1 MVKEGNDALR
11 QMMESVSYTMQS
23 YKDGNNILTD
33 DKAPVELLGMKQ
45 IDLIIKD
52 EVSYY
57 KEIYKTYGIKGLIE
71 NL

>member
-1 MVKEGNDALR
+1 M
-11 QMMESVSYTMQS
+11 
-23 YKDGNNILTD
+23 TD

-57 KEIYKTYGIKGLIE
+57 RKIYEQKGIQGLID
-71 NL
+71 LL